1 MGLRPKSRGGMT
13 PKIFAPT
20 ARFERN
26 HYINDVLGGFGELLA
41 AGEKILRFSHPNKPF
56 SNEISFNFSPS
67 SEISG

>member
-26 HYINDVLGGFGELLA
+26 HYINDVLGGFGELPA

-56 SNEISFNFSPS
+56 SSELSFNFSPS